1 MTGPLVPVEPLTY
14 GTELNAVYAIARVV
28 AETFDT
34 ETGLDTIF
42 RLSRTIFIFDVIS
55 LFLEDEE
62 TGQLEPSYALALG
75 RGRDREAE
83 LTWGEQAAVEA
94 FRTGQTVLRQEE
106 SGSTAEGRDRR
117 RDYLGL
123 PMMVGGRCVGGLVF
137 GRFGGPVFPA
147 EHIRLAEFIAWHV
160 GQLLENRRMARRIAS
175 LEAARQL
182 ARMQDEF
189 VSTVSHELRTPLGFI
204 KGYTTTLLRQDAEW
218 DATTRVEFLRIIDEE
233 ADRLRELIDNLL
245 DSSRLES
252 GAIGMT
258 REPTRIAPLLRSVAE
273 RAQAAYPEMALR
285 VEAPEGLPIL
295 EIDSTRIAQVLDNL
309 LSNAAKYA
317 PGAAVELRAGR
328 QDEAVLIEV
337 DDRGP
342 GIPAEHLSQMFQRFY
357 RVPETQRTVR
367 GTGLGL
373 YICRKIVE
381 SHGGQIGVDSQPGRG
396 TRFFFT
402 LPLAT
407 LEATED

>member
-1 MTGPLVPVEPLTY
+1 MTGPLVPAEPLTY

-55 LFLEDEE
+55 LFLEDED

-83 LTWGEQAAVEA
+83 LAWGEQAAVEA
-94 FRTGQTVLRQEE
+94 FRTGQTVLRQEDV
-106 SGSTAEGRDRR
+106 GPAVQGRDRR

-175 LEAARQL
+175 LEAQRQL

-218 DATTRVEFLRIIDEE
+218 DTTTRIEFLRIIDEE

-258 REPTRIAPLLRSVAE
+258 REATRIAPLLRSVAE

-285 VEAPEGLPIL
+285 VEAPDGLPIL

-317 PGAAVELRAGR
+317 PGAPVELRARREG
-328 QDEAVLIEV
+328 EAMLIEV
-337 DDRGP
+337 EDRGP
-342 GIPAEHLSQMFQRFY
+342 GIAAEHMSQMFQRFY

-381 SHGGQIGVDSQPGRG
+381 SHGGQIGVDSQPGQG
-396 TRFFFT
+396 TRFHFT
-402 LPLAT
+402 LPLAA
-407 LEATED
+407 LEATEG

>member
-1 MTGPLVPVEPLTY
+1 MTGPLVPAEPLTY

-55 LFLEDEE
+55 LFLEDED

-83 LTWGEQAAVEA
+83 LAWGEQAAVEA
-94 FRTGQTVLRQEE
+94 FRTGQTVLRQEDV
-106 SGSTAEGRDRR
+106 GPAVQGRDRR

-175 LEAARQL
+175 LEAQRQL

-218 DATTRVEFLRIIDEE
+218 DTTTRIEFLRIIDEE

-258 REPTRIAPLLRSVAE
+258 REATRIAPLLRSVAE

-285 VEAPEGLPIL
+285 VDAPDGLPIL

-317 PGAAVELRAGR
+317 PGAPVELRARREG
-328 QDEAVLIEV
+328 EAMLIEV
-337 DDRGP
+337 EDRGP
-342 GIPAEHLSQMFQRFY
+342 GIAAEHMSQMFQRFY

-381 SHGGQIGVDSQPGRG
+381 SHGGQIGVDSQPGQG
-396 TRFFFT
+396 TRFHFT
-402 LPLAT
+402 LPLAA
-407 LEATED
+407 LEATEG

>member
-1 MTGPLVPVEPLTY
+1 MTGPLVPAEPLTY

-83 LTWGEQAAVEA
+83 LAWGEQAAVEA
-94 FRTGQTVLRQEE
+94 FRTGQTVLRQEDV
-106 SGSTAEGRDRR
+106 GPAIQGRDRR

-175 LEAARQL
+175 LEAQRQL

-218 DATTRVEFLRIIDEE
+218 DTTTRIEFLHIIDEE

-258 REPTRIAPLLRSVAE
+258 REATRIAPLLRSVAE

-285 VEAPEGLPIL
+285 VDAPDGLPIL

-317 PGAAVELRAGR
+317 PGAPVELRARREG
-328 QDEAVLIEV
+328 EAMLVEV
-337 DDRGP
+337 EDRGP
-342 GIPAEHLSQMFQRFY
+342 GIAAEHMSQMFQRFY

-381 SHGGQIGVDSQPGRG
+381 SHGGQIGVDSQPGQG
-396 TRFFFT
+396 TRFHFT
-402 LPLAT
+402 LPLAA
-407 LEATED
+407 LEATEG

>member
-1 MTGPLVPVEPLTY
+1 MTGPLVPAEPLTY

-83 LTWGEQAAVEA
+83 LAWGEQAAVEA
-94 FRTGQTVLRQEE
+94 FRTGQTVLRQEDI
-106 SGSTAEGRDRR
+106 GPAVQGRDRR

-204 KGYTTTLLRQDAEW
+204 KGYATTLLRQDAEW
-218 DATTRVEFLRIIDEE
+218 DTTTRIEFLRIIDEE

-258 REPTRIAPLLRSVAE
+258 REATRIAPLLRSVAE

-285 VEAPEGLPIL
+285 VEAPDGLPIL

-317 PGAAVELRAGR
+317 PGAPVELRAR
-328 QDEAVLIEV
+328 REDEAMLIEV
-337 DDRGP
+337 EDRGP
-342 GIPAEHLSQMFQRFY
+342 GIAAEHMSQMFQRFY

-381 SHGGQIGVDSQPGRG
+381 SHGGQIGVDSQPGQG
-396 TRFFFT
+396 TRFHFT
-402 LPLAT
+402 LPLAA
-407 LEATED
+407 LEATEG